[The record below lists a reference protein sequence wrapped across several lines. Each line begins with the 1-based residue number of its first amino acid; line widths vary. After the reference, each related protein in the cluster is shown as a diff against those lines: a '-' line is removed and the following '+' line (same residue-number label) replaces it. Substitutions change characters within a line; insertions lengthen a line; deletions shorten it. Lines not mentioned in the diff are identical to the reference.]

1 MDVITQGM
9 PEQYMVADQR
19 FAGRRTDVL
28 VYQSDVLQKP
38 VTVAGPVSPNLWVST
53 SGTDSD
59 FAVKLIDV
67 FPDRYRDNDGNLDAT
82 LGGYQMLVRGDLIR
96 GKFRTSLE
104 KPEPFAPDKPTAVT
118 FTTSDIYHTFLPG
131 HRIMVQI
138 QSTWFPLSDRNPQR
152 FVNINQAK
160 ASDFQ
165 KATERVYH
173 TATLPSQVKVLVLPQ
188 PQGSR

>member
-1 MDVITQGM
+1 M

-19 FAGRRTDVL
+19 FAGRRPDVL
-28 VYQSDVLQKP
+28 VYQTDVLQKR
-38 VTVAGPVSPNLWVST
+38 VTVVGPVSPGLWVST

-59 FAVKLIDV
+59 FAVKVIDV
-67 FPDRYRDNDGNLDAT
+67 FPDRYRDGAGNLDAT
-82 LGGYQMLVRGDLIR
+82 LSGYQMLVRGDLIR
-96 GKFRTSLE
+96 GKFRNSLE
-104 KPEPFAPDKPTAVT
+104 KPQPFTPGQPTAVT

-138 QSTWFPLSDRNPQR
+138 QSTWFPLADRNPQR
-152 FVNINQAK
+152 FENINRAN

-173 TATLPSQVKVLVLPQ
+173 TATMPSQVKVLIL
-188 PQGSR
+188 R